1 MKNKQ
6 LQIWGVLF
14 CGTAV
19 ILGAFGAHLLSE
31 MLSADALQSFEVGV
45 RYQFFHGMALLF
57 LSLTPNPQKF
67 INRTALLFYGWNLVI
82 FYLYL
87 SFVFINHVWRYRSAS
102 YSGSSNPH
110 WWVNAYSR
118 MVEFACWVSTR
129 LN

>member
-67 INRTALLFYGWNLVI
+67 INRTALLFMVGTLFFSISIYLLSLSTMYGDTGLPAILGPVTPI
-82 FYLYL
+82 GGLL
-87 SFVFINHVWRYRSAS
+87 LII
-102 YSGSSNPH
+102 G
-110 WWVNAYSR
+110 WVNLLVGYIRA
-118 MVEFACWVSTR
+118 
-129 LN
+129 